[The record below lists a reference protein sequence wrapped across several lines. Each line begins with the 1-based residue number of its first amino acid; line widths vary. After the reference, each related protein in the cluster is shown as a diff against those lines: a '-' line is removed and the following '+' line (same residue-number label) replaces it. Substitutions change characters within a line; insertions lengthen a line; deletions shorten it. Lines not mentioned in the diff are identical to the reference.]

1 MTLGVMMR
9 HMSLRTGRSTVLLAL
24 LGALALVSAACGGD
38 DGDDGS
44 ASGSGTSGE
53 VSADDCPVDALEE
66 TDGPVEITVW
76 HAIVGLAADTVEDF
90 AKEYNA
96 SQDKVKVT
104 VESQGANY
112 EEQQTKFLAALRDP
126 ATLPDI
132 MLAEDTNTQTMIDS
146 QAAIPAQS
154 CIEADPAAGEVY
166 DNLMPAVAKGYSV
179 EGVQWPAAFGVS
191 TPVLYYNKSH
201 FAAAGLDP
209 EDPPSNLA
217 EIRSAAQAI
226 ADAKAAGKV
235 TTEGGKPVPEG
246 APFVFRADAWWLE
259 NLASSAHNELVN
271 ENNGRDGLATESK
284 LLNPTTTEW
293 SEWMQS
299 MTEDGLQKT
308 VAYSATFDAYLAVAT
323 QSSSMLIETSTA
335 STTIDALIAGT
346 LRPEDIGADAGTD
359 LSGLAFPDLDVGV
372 GQLPGPTEAGSG
384 QIGGNAWYIIGEG
397 RSPEQIAAAWDF
409 LKWVNQ
415 TPQLVKWTA
424 QGSYLPV
431 FSNAEEAPEMQA
443 YFTDTR
449 PGSWLATAL
458 ESLKKVDPD
467 FPGPVIGPYKEFR
480 SAVRTAIE
488 EGLIGDKPID
498 QTFEAA
504 NGKFQEALDAYRA
517 EVGG

>member
-1 MTLGVMMR
+1 MTK
-9 HMSLRTGRSTVLLAL
+9 MSFRGGSRELLAGL
-24 LGALALVSAACGGD
+24 LAAFALLAAACSSDNSD
-38 DGDDGS
+38 DGSGS
-44 ASGSGTSGE
+44 ASGSSGE
-53 VSADDCPVDALEE
+53 VSAEDCPVDALDDAE
-66 TDGPVEITVW
+66 GPVEITVW
-76 HAIVGLAADTVEDF
+76 YAIVGLAADTVEEF
-90 AKEYNA
+90 AKEYND
-96 SQDKVKVT
+96 SQKKVKVT
-104 VESQGANY
+104 AESQGANY
-112 EEQQTKFLAALRDP
+112 EEQQKKFLDALPDP

-154 CIEADPAAGEVY
+154 CIEADPTAGEVY

-209 EDPPSNLA
+209 DDPPSNLE

-235 TTEGGKPVPEG
+235 TKGDGTPVPDG

-259 NLASSAHNELVN
+259 NLSSSAHNELVN
-271 ENNGRDGLATESK
+271 ENNGRDGLATESE
-284 LLNPTTTEW
+284 LLNPTTSEW
-293 SEWMQS
+293 SEWMQA
-299 MTEDGLQKT
+299 MTNDGLQKT

-346 LRPEDIGADAGTD
+346 LRPEDIGADTGTD
-359 LSGLAFPDLDVGV
+359 LSGLTFPDLDVGV

-384 QIGGNAWYIIGEG
+384 QIGGNAWYIIGKG

-409 LKWVNQ
+409 LKWINQ

-431 FSNAEEAPEMQA
+431 FSNAEDDPEMQA
-443 YFTDTR
+443 YFSDTR
-449 PGSWLATAL
+449 PGAWLATAL
-458 ESLKKVDPD
+458 ESLKQVDPD

-480 SAVRTAIE
+480 GAVRTAIE

-498 QTFEAA
+498 QTFETA
-504 NGKFQEALDAYRA
+504 NTKFQDALDTYKA

>member
-1 MTLGVMMR
+1 M
-9 HMSLRTGRSTVLLAL
+9 RSTNSTPAVRTVLVAL
-24 LGALALVSAACGGD
+24 LGTIAVLAGACGGD
-38 DGDDGS
+38 SDDDSPGS
-44 ASGSGTSGE
+44 TGE
-53 VSADDCPVDALEE
+53 VSAGDCPVDAL
-66 TDGPVEITVW
+66 DDASDRVEITVW
-76 HAIVGLAADTVEDF
+76 HAIVGLAAATVEEF
-90 AKEYNA
+90 AEEYNA

-126 ATLPDI
+126 ATLPEI
-132 MLAEDTNTQTMIDS
+132 MLAEDTNTQTMVDS

-154 CIEADPAAGEVY
+154 CIEADPEAGKVY
-166 DNLMPAVAKGYSV
+166 DTLMPAVANGYSV

-191 TPVLYYNKSH
+191 TPVLYYNRAH
-201 FAAAGLDP
+201 FRAAGLDP
-209 EDPPSNLA
+209 DKPPTNL
-217 EIRSAAQAI
+217 EEMRTAAQAI

-235 TTEGGKPVPEG
+235 TTADGKPVPDG

-259 NLASSAHNELVN
+259 NLASSAGNELVN
-271 ENNGRDGLATESK
+271 EDNGRDGLADESK

-293 SEWMQS
+293 TEWMQA
-299 MTEDGLQKT
+299 MTKDGLQKT
-308 VAYSATFDAYLAVAT
+308 VAYSATFDAYLSVAT

-346 LRPEDIGADAGTD
+346 LKPEDIGVDTGTD

-431 FSNAEEAPEMQA
+431 FSNAEEDPELQT

-449 PGSWLATAL
+449 PGGWLATAL
-458 ESLKKVDPD
+458 ESLKQVNPD
-467 FPGPVIGPYKEFR
+467 FPGPVIGPFKEFR
-480 SAVRTAIE
+480 TAVRTAIE
-488 EGLIGDKPID
+488 DALIGDKPID
-498 QTFEAA
+498 ETFATA
-504 NGKFQEALDAYRA
+504 NTKFQEALEAYKT